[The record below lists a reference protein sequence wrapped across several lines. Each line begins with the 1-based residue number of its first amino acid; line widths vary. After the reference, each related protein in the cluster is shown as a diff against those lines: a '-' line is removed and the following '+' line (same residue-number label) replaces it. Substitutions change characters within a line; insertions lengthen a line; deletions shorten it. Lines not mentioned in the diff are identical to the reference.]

1 MKKYFKIISN
11 SIAYTLRGISYL
23 IPRNKDKWVVGNS
36 RGFNNNTKY
45 FFIHA
50 KTVLE
55 KNKCYW
61 ISKNKSS
68 RKIVRTFGFKAY
80 HPWSI
85 TGIYHL
91 LTAGVY
97 IYDSRVSALN
107 YWVSGGAKFVNLWH
121 GVGIKNIEFAGQ
133 VKPFPAETCM
143 NKFLKPVIYL
153 KPDLFLSTSP
163 LMTRHFCKCF
173 RISPQQC
180 IESSYPRNEILQWE
194 ESRLLEFIQKYEPKE
209 TMAIIRR
216 LKKATQSFIYMP
228 TFRDE
233 NKNFLEQSGIDLKK
247 LNDTLKAQNKLFILK
262 LHPFTRINMDLCAF
276 DHILTVNNKTD
287 IYPIL
292 PFTDVL
298 ITDYSSIYFDYL
310 LMKNKSILLF
320 PFDYQKYI
328 EEDRDLAFDFVTYM
342 PGQHV
347 YNFNALIETIKSGKI
362 QVSDKNEWIRN
373 QFWYSPHP
381 QNLYDAISR
390 L

>member
-1 MKKYFKIISN
+1 M
-11 SIAYTLRGISYL
+11 
-23 IPRNKDKWVVGNS
+23 
-36 RGFNNNTKY
+36 
-45 FFIHA
+45 
-50 KTVLE
+50 
-55 KNKCYW
+55 
-61 ISKNKSS
+61 
-68 RKIVRTFGFKAY
+68 
-80 HPWSI
+80 
-85 TGIYHL
+85 
-91 LTAGVY
+91 
-97 IYDSRVSALN
+97 SALN

-320 PFDYQKYI
+320 PFDYQ
-328 EEDRDLAFDFVTYM
+328 
-342 PGQHV
+342 
-347 YNFNALIETIKSGKI
+347 S
-362 QVSDKNEWIRN
+362 
-373 QFWYSPHP
+373 
-381 QNLYDAISR
+381 ISKKTGI
-390 L
+390 